1 MKRIYFTL
9 IILSL
14 SMIGMAYLYFSKLN
28 REHSYNEISL
38 YAATENSGLVFSIQN
53 DKSVLEILK
62 GQDFFQKLIGE
73 AKFNQLSIVKNKIVS
88 NPAINNLISKRDI
101 YISFSAGKK
110 KEIDYL
116 LSTQLNDEQDKPL
129 LLEAM
134 RSGGMQVTDTAGV
147 MKLTLND
154 STSLYLAIE
163 KNLILLSNQL
173 SPVKTAV
180 NPQKKPNEFVAYI
193 QSNNKLSKN
202 SVGNLYI
209 DFNKIPALLKAILPG
224 ALSGNLSVFNHQ
236 DSFSALNYNFSR
248 ERVFFNGNTHLNDKN
263 SYLYLFTNQT
273 PQKNTIDN
281 LLPDHTASFRLFSIP
296 DYKTWRNSLKEWFSA
311 HKEAAKVRNII
322 EKTTKDNHLNPE
334 EIFPVYF
341 KNQLITFQLKSAE
354 DMAAINLTNGD
365 RVKQLLLDISADY
378 DQDIKLIT
386 IPGLFYCY
394 FGEPFKKFSKPYYT
408 IIDNYLVFSNQPGA
422 LQEFL
427 NAYRNNH
434 LLVNTPDYINL
445 YSQISNQ
452 SSITFYVNPKN
463 SNSLIKRNIYL
474 PFYNH
479 YQAKQGL
486 RGFSSFIYQL
496 NGDKGNF
503 QTNLLLNTVP
513 DSTENVNV
521 NLPIENQKP

>member
-263 SYLYLFTNQT
+263 NYLYLFTNQT
-273 PQKNTIDN
+273 PQKKHN
-281 LLPDHTASFRLFSIP
+281 
-296 DYKTWRNSLKEWFSA
+296 
-311 HKEAAKVRNII
+311 
-322 EKTTKDNHLNPE
+322 
-334 EIFPVYF
+334 
-341 KNQLITFQLKSAE
+341 
-354 DMAAINLTNGD
+354 
-365 RVKQLLLDISADY
+365 
-378 DQDIKLIT
+378 
-386 IPGLFYCY
+386 
-394 FGEPFKKFSKPYYT
+394 
-408 IIDNYLVFSNQPGA
+408 
-422 LQEFL
+422 
-427 NAYRNNH
+427 
-434 LLVNTPDYINL
+434 
-445 YSQISNQ
+445 
-452 SSITFYVNPKN
+452 
-463 SNSLIKRNIYL
+463 
-474 PFYNH
+474 
-479 YQAKQGL
+479 
-486 RGFSSFIYQL
+486 
-496 NGDKGNF
+496 
-503 QTNLLLNTVP
+503 
-513 DSTENVNV
+513 
-521 NLPIENQKP
+521 